1 MARGLFKRRQ
11 KIKQP
16 KATYDEQL
24 LQSLNAAKVDWDRA
38 KQNEK
43 AIYDN
48 NTSELVTQTAL
59 ARVKYLYLYREARLR
74 QVHGSMIQR
83 SVIDK

>member
-1 MARGLFKRRQ
+1 MLFKRRQ
-11 KIKQP
+11 MIKQP

-24 LQSLNAAKVDWDRA
+24 LGLLNSAKVDWDRA
-38 KQNEK
+38 KQNEQ

-59 ARVKYLYLYREARLR
+59 ARAKYLYLYREARRR
-74 QVHGSMIQR
+74 QVHGSQIQR